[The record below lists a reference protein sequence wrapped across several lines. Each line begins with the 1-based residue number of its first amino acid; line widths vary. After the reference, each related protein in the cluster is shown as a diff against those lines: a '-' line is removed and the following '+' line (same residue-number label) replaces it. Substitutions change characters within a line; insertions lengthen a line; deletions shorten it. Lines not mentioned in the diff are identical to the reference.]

1 MSASESE
8 ATVSLIVERRNVC
21 NTEEWERVGD
31 DDGDEDDH
39 RGMADEAR
47 RAKKFQS
54 SRAPPKDEI
63 EDREVAGHSPFRSWR
78 THCVR
83 GGGREQARF
92 RQPDREDGL
101 PEAYLGLCLNRK
113 PQ

>member
-1 MSASESE
+1 MSASECE
-8 ATVSLIVERRNVC
+8 ATVSSIVETCSVC

-47 RAKKFQS
+47 RVKKFQNPRMPS
-54 SRAPPKDEI
+54 KEEI
-63 EDREVAGHSPFRSWR
+63 EDREVAGHLPFRSWC

-83 GGGREQARF
+83 GKGSRASTLSTTR
-92 RQPDREDGL
+92 P
-101 PEAYLGLCLNRK
+101 
-113 PQ
+113 